1 MEDSKAIQLF
11 RTNSDLPALPTAEAL
26 AAVRTDP
33 RYPHYSSVPKRDRVR
48 WLSLQIM
55 ELQKLKHIKPTAD
68 SALLDAAALDER
80 MMGDQYAADLT
91 QPEIEQAFKDGL
103 CGDYGDYYGIN
114 APSLYGFIRE
124 FIGSEKKRDAAALV
138 MKSREEKRRREAE
151 EERRKILEEMEEAKR
166 NGTFVPTGR
175 AWYRPES
182 VDTAVDSEEHRR
194 KVQEQARQI
203 LKNAQQ

>member
-1 MEDSKAIQLF
+1 MEDSKAIQTF
-11 RTNSDLPALPTAEAL
+11 RTSSDLPAIPTAEAL

-33 RYPHYSSVPKRDRVR
+33 RFPRYSAVPKRDRVR

-55 ELQKLKHIKPTAD
+55 ELQKLKHVKPTAD
-68 SALLDAAALDER
+68 TALLDAAALDER

-103 CGDYGDYYGIN
+103 FGDYGDYYGIN

-138 MKSREEKRRREAE
+138 MKAHEERRRREAE
-151 EERRKILEEMEEAKR
+151 EERRKIREEMEEAKR

-182 VDTAVDSEEHRR
+182 VSNVTDSSDHR
-194 KVQEQARQI
+194 KMIEEQAREI
-203 LKNAQQ
+203 IKNTKK